1 VGTLRVDCLAF
12 LPSELTDSNWALVLD
27 VCPKCEHVVAE
38 HTYTFE
44 LVEEFQEFTMTCDLC
59 GVGEDEASVLPVN
72 PKKASRL
79 Y

>member
-1 VGTLRVDCLAF
+1 M
-12 LPSELTDSNWALVLD
+12 
-27 VCPKCEHVVAE
+27 CPKCEHVVAE